1 MVSFKCAQYLLFILF
16 MCGVILPSYAQK
28 PTVDDVLYAVDIKD
42 NSNIYELKVTTE
54 RYTGALQY
62 FEVERTRLV
71 EKKETEKKK
80 KKGKKEEKRRGG
92 GKKKER
98 RKRERVNNRHTVPP
112 TAKVSAFSRNGGT
125 GADPAVNNASSAHK
139 RTATNPMLVAVARV
153 ISFG

>member
-1 MVSFKCAQYLLFILF
+1 MKAGVTRHAQLRQGIVGRCAVITLLG
-16 MCGVILPSYAQK
+16 MWEGRG
-28 PTVDDVLYAVDIKD
+28 
-42 NSNIYELKVTTE
+42 EE
-54 RYTGALQY
+54 
-62 FEVERTRLV
+62 
-71 EKKETEKKK
+71 
-80 KKGKKEEKRRGG
+80 KKEEKRRGG